1 MYAVAL
7 AGLMA
12 MAQAEMRFVRHEI
25 AAYPGGYQVAVADVN
40 GDGRPDV
47 IALSTD
53 GNRVDWF
60 ENPTWK
66 RRPVAQVERPIDLAV
81 HDLDG
86 DGRPGI
92 ALAYGF
98 YFGDSSRGGDIA
110 WLRPKANLDEP
121 WEIHPIAKDP
131 VVHRLRWADLDGD
144 GRKELVHVPLFGPGS
159 QGARAPRPAHLW
171 AFTVPPQCPSGK
183 LEVWKIDETL
193 TVVHGVYIGDLDGD
207 RRDEVLTASYEGI
220 FRFDLEGPLAEGRW
234 LKKHIADGAPP
245 VSNEPGAARGSSE
258 VAVGRLPDGRSFLAA
273 IEPWH
278 GHQVVVYLPQ
288 DGSDGWQRCV
298 LDETLR
304 EGHALVVADLDR
316 DGRDELVAGWRG
328 AGGGL
333 TWYDPD
339 DGSPSDYRAV
349 PLDRQI
355 AVEGLAAADIN
366 GDGRLDL
373 VANAGRSNKLVWYE
387 NRP

>member
-110 WLRPKANLDEP
+110 WLRPKANLD
-121 WEIHPIAKDP
+121 
-131 VVHRLRWADLDGD
+131 
-144 GRKELVHVPLFGPGS
+144 
-159 QGARAPRPAHLW
+159 
-171 AFTVPPQCPSGK
+171 
-183 LEVWKIDETL
+183 
-193 TVVHGVYIGDLDGD
+193 
-207 RRDEVLTASYEGI
+207 
-220 FRFDLEGPLAEGRW
+220 
-234 LKKHIADGAPP
+234 
-245 VSNEPGAARGSSE
+245 
-258 VAVGRLPDGRSFLAA
+258 
-273 IEPWH
+273 
-278 GHQVVVYLPQ
+278 
-288 DGSDGWQRCV
+288 
-298 LDETLR
+298 
-304 EGHALVVADLDR
+304 
-316 DGRDELVAGWRG
+316 
-328 AGGGL
+328 
-333 TWYDPD
+333 
-339 DGSPSDYRAV
+339 
-349 PLDRQI
+349 
-355 AVEGLAAADIN
+355 
-366 GDGRLDL
+366 
-373 VANAGRSNKLVWYE
+373 
-387 NRP
+387 